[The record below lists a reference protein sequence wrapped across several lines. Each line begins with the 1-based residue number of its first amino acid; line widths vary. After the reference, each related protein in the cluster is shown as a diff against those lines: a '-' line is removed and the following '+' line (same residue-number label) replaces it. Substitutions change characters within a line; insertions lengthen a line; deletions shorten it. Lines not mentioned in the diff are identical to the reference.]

1 MGKVNFG
8 FQFFNTELQNYQ
20 LNKVNIVHC
29 IGLIVYMPDA
39 HKIIYYCNRDFDHY
53 DHHDDIA
60 ASMVENESKS
70 EGMLLFTGNATAHGD
85 VYTWWKQGIPAKVCF
100 TTQPKLF
107 RWSTPLSLLS

>member
-1 MGKVNFG
+1 MLIKSFI
-8 FQFFNTELQNYQ
+8 
-20 LNKVNIVHC
+20 IV
-29 IGLIVYMPDA
+29 IVILIIM
-39 HKIIYYCNRDFDHY
+39 IIMMTLLPQ
-53 DHHDDIA
+53 
-60 ASMVENESKS
+60 MVENESKS